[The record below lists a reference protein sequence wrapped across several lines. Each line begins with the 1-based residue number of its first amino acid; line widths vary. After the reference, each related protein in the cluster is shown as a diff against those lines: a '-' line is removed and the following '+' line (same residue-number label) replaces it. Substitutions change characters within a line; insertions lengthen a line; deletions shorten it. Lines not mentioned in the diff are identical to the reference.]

1 MWDAAVTL
9 GSNHHVT
16 GRVCAKVA
24 RYIFGM
30 ILAGMLVI
38 STAADSIGIETRDI
52 VRLKKA
58 GVSDQTLELM
68 AKERTLETAA
78 FTVDEIVAMKAA
90 GVGEKT
96 LQTLIS
102 DGSFMKDREP
112 VVYGNDL
119 RSIRMATAED
129 IIALKKA
136 GVGDDVLRA
145 IVAVN
150 RPNSEMER
158 EEALRVLS
166 GMGIW
171 VEPRK

>member
-1 MWDAAVTL
+1 MKTVRTL
-9 GSNHHVT
+9 FSL
-16 GRVCAKVA
+16 A
-24 RYIFGM
+24 
-30 ILAGMLVI
+30 LAGVL
-38 STAADSIGIETRDI
+38 TLLPATHCLGIDPAGV

-78 FTVDEIVAMKAA
+78 FTVEEIVAMKAA
-90 GVGEKT
+90 GIGEAT
-96 LQTLIS
+96 LQALIS

-112 VVYGNDL
+112 VVYGNEL
-119 RSIRMATAED
+119 RSIRLTTAQD

-150 RPNSEMER
+150 RPNSEADR
-158 EEALRVLS
+158 QEALRLLEQT
-166 GMGIW
+166 GIW
-171 VEPRK
+171 VEPRR

>member
-1 MWDAAVTL
+1 MGNRHGVILKMARVALTAVW
-9 GSNHHVT
+9 
-16 GRVCAKVA
+16 
-24 RYIFGM
+24 
-30 ILAGMLVI
+30 ILAAPCVSWALDGTGV
-38 STAADSIGIETRDI
+38 

-78 FTVDEIVAMKAA
+78 FTVEEIVAMKAA
-90 GVGEKT
+90 GIGEKA

-102 DGSFMKDREP
+102 DGSFMKEREP
-112 VVYGNDL
+112 VVYGNGL

-136 GVGDDVLRA
+136 GVGDDVLQA

-150 RPNSEMER
+150 RPNSEMDR
-158 EEALRVLS
+158 QEALRLLDR
-166 GMGIW
+166 MGIW
-171 VEPRK
+171 VEPRTSREPRLPGR

>member
-1 MWDAAVTL
+1 MINFRL
-9 GSNHHVT
+9 GL
-16 GRVCAKVA
+16 A
-24 RYIFGM
+24 
-30 ILAGMLVI
+30 LAGVLVI
-38 STAADSIGIETRDI
+38 FTATNSPGIDAGGI

-90 GVGEKT
+90 GIGEKA

-102 DGSFMKDREP
+102 EGSFLKDRES

-119 RSIRMATAED
+119 RSIRLTTAED

-136 GVGDDVLRA
+136 GVGDEVLRA

-150 RPNSEMER
+150 RPNSEMDKQ
-158 EEALRVLS
+158 EALRLLDQ
-166 GMGIW
+166 MGIW
-171 VEPRK
+171 VETRK

>member
-1 MWDAAVTL
+1 MINLRLGAALACVLAIVTATDAL
-9 GSNHHVT
+9 
-16 GRVCAKVA
+16 
-24 RYIFGM
+24 
-30 ILAGMLVI
+30 
-38 STAADSIGIETRDI
+38 GIEAVGI

-68 AKERTLETAA
+68 AKERTVETAA

-90 GVGEKT
+90 GIGEAA

-102 DGSFMKDREP
+102 EGSFMKDREP

-119 RSIRMATAED
+119 RSIRLTTAED

-150 RPNSEMER
+150 RPNSDMDR
-158 EEALRVLS
+158 QEALRLLDQ
-166 GMGIW
+166 MGIW

>member
-1 MWDAAVTL
+1 MENRPGVILKIAL
-9 GSNHHVT
+9 
-16 GRVCAKVA
+16 VA
-24 RYIFGM
+24 LSTAW
-30 ILAGMLVI
+30 ILAATCVSWALDGTGV
-38 STAADSIGIETRDI
+38 

-68 AKERTLETAA
+68 AKERTLETAV

-90 GVGEKT
+90 GVGEKA
-96 LQTLIS
+96 LQTLIG

-119 RSIRMATAED
+119 RSIRLTTAED

-150 RPNSEMER
+150 RPNSEADR
-158 EEALRVLS
+158 QEAMRLLDQ
-166 GMGIW
+166 MGIW

>member
-1 MWDAAVTL
+1 MINLRL
-9 GSNHHVT
+9 GW
-16 GRVCAKVA
+16 A
-24 RYIFGM
+24 
-30 ILAGMLVI
+30 LAGVLAI
-38 STAADSIGIETRDI
+38 FTATNAIGIDAGGI

-78 FTVDEIVAMKAA
+78 FTVEEIIAMKAA
-90 GVGEKT
+90 GIGEKA
-96 LQTLIS
+96 LQTLIR

-112 VVYGNDL
+112 VVYGNGL
-119 RSIRMATAED
+119 RSIRLATAED

-150 RPNSEMER
+150 RPNSDLER
-158 EEALRVLS
+158 EEALRMLS

>member
-1 MWDAAVTL
+1 MGNRHGVISKMARVALTAVW
-9 GSNHHVT
+9 
-16 GRVCAKVA
+16 
-24 RYIFGM
+24 
-30 ILAGMLVI
+30 ILAATCVSWALDGTGV
-38 STAADSIGIETRDI
+38 

-90 GVGEKT
+90 GIGEKT

-102 DGSFMKDREP
+102 EGSFMKDREP
-112 VVYGNDL
+112 VVFGNDL
-119 RSIRMATAED
+119 RSIRMTTAAD

-136 GVGDDVLRA
+136 GVGDDVLQA

-150 RPNSEMER
+150 RPNSEMDR
-158 EEALRVLS
+158 QEALRLLDQ
-166 GMGIW
+166 MGIW
-171 VEPRK
+171 VEPRTSREPRSPGR